1 MATTTPFHSQTILL
15 VSDSAPVAQAMEQ
28 FIFNGLA
35 MRVVARLHTFDN
47 IEDAVRRFVP
57 DVMIAYFTELGGER
71 IQHIRCAAASAP
83 HLKILVIAST
93 MAISLVQEVFSAGAQ
108 GYLLDMPSREELL
121 SALETMREQH
131 IALDVRLRATVE
143 GKRLF
148 HSLS

>member
-1 MATTTPFHSQTILL
+1 MTTTIPFHSQTILL

-57 DVMIAYFTELGGER
+57 DVMIAYFTELGTER
-71 IQHIRCAAASAP
+71 IEHIRRAAESAP

-143 GKRLF
+143 GKRL
-148 HSLS
+148 LTIMI